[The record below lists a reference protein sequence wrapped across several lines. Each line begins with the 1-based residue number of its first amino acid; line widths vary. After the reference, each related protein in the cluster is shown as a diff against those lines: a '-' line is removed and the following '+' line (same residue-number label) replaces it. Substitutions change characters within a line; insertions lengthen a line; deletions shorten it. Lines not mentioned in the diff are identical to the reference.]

1 MARILLIDDD
11 ADFAGEVSERLSQL
25 GHQVR
30 YLDNP
35 EEALA
40 LACSGDHFDVIL
52 LDNKMPRM
60 SGLGFLEAAGRRGC
74 RVPVILMTSAH
85 LDATAINAVN
95 LGAFDYVIKPIDLDE
110 FIADLRPIIERAA
123 EVSRRPAAV
132 PLPENPAAE
141 PEPAEQSVIVGK
153 SKPMIE
159 LLIQIGRLARLDDSV
174 LILGETGT
182 GKELVARAL
191 HTNSPRKNGPYV
203 ALNCSAFNEHL
214 LDDEL
219 FGHEPGAFTGAVKL
233 RKGRFEYAK
242 GGTLFLD
249 EAGDMSLNL
258 QAKLLRVL
266 DNHEITRLGSNEAIS
281 VDVRVLAATHRD
293 LAAMVREKQFRQDLF
308 HRLTGATIRLPPLR
322 ERKGDVERLADA
334 FLARTFADSR
344 AAPALHPQAL
354 QKLRE
359 HHWPGNVRQL
369 QKVLRRAASVCR
381 GSLILPEDVDF
392 GGDDSPPAADDSVSG
407 LRSLI
412 GSAWDGQPGRVWDYL
427 HDLLDLEL
435 LSFAQEQGVS
445 LKKLAERLGKSR
457 NYVRERLKHFGLSAP
472 SEDE

>member
-11 ADFAGEVSERLSQL
+11 ADFAEEVRERLCQL

-35 EEALA
+35 EEALG

-60 SGLGFLEAAGRRGC
+60 SGLDFLKAAGQRNC
-74 RVPVILMTSAH
+74 RVPVVLMTGTH

-110 FIADLRPIIERAA
+110 FIADLRPIIDRAA
-123 EVSRRPAAV
+123 EVSRRPADV
-132 PLPENPAAE
+132 PLPENPAE
-141 PEPAEQSVIVGK
+141 QPAEQSVIVGK

-159 LLIQIGRLARLDDSV
+159 LLIQIGRVARLDDTV

-233 RKGRFEYAK
+233 RKGRFEYAH

-266 DNHEITRLGSNEAIS
+266 DNHEITRLGSNETIP
-281 VDVRVLAATHRD
+281 VNVRVLAATHRD

-322 ERKGDVERLADA
+322 ERKGDVERLAEA
-334 FLARTFADSR
+334 FLARTFPDARS
-344 AAPALHPQAL
+344 APALHPLAL

-359 HHWPGNVRQL
+359 YHWPGNVRQL

-392 GGDDSPPAADDSVSG
+392 GGDETPRAADESVSG

-412 GSAWDGQPGRVWDYL
+412 ASAWDSQPARVWDYL

-435 LSFAQEQGVS
+435 LSFAQEKGVS
-445 LKKLAERLGKSR
+445 LKKLSERLGKSR
-457 NYVRERLKHFGLSAP
+457 NYVRERLKHFGLNAP
-472 SEDE
+472 SEEE